1 MEEFL
6 NNLAANGAVY
16 AYVGIAL
23 LLIGGGF
30 GLPIPE
36 DIPLIVG
43 GVLCAKGV
51 TSLEIMLPLTF
62 ICVMGGDSALFFIG
76 RRFGPRLPE
85 MPVIGRFMKPERMAR
100 ARIFFADHGGKTLF
114 AARFMPGLRAV
125 FFASAGA
132 LHVPY
137 WKMFMYDGIAA
148 LVSVPVW
155 VLVGDYLGQ
164 KLTVDEIKNWG
175 FEVQLGIIGGVVV
188 LAVVIWLVKRHLKK
202 RSLAKMPAIDPT
214 APAPTEPRPG
224 SEQL

>member
-1 MEEFL
+1 MEEFI
-6 NNLAANGAVY
+6 NNLTAYGDAY

-23 LLIGGGF
+23 LLIAGGF

-51 TSLEIMLPLTF
+51 TDLEIMLPLTF

-137 WKMFMYDGIAA
+137 WKMFMYDGFAA
-148 LVSVPVW
+148 LISVPVW
-155 VLVGDYLGQ
+155 VLVGDYLGK
-164 KLTVDEIKNWG
+164 KLSVEEIKNWG
-175 FEVQLGIIGGVVV
+175 FEVQLAIIGGVVAI
-188 LAVVIWLVKRHLKK
+188 AVVVWLVKRYINK
-202 RSLAKMPAIDPT
+202 RNAARLPAMDPT
-214 APAPTEPRPG
+214 APAPAVTPPG
-224 SEQL
+224 SDLP